1 VLSPTLCPSL
11 CWNKKSFLKGGIMGL
26 KGIVVL
32 IIVVFLGISYGV
44 YKVSAVKSTKSVA
57 SYYEEQQ
64 KAIDEINRFLDKK

>member
-1 VLSPTLCPSL
+1 
-11 CWNKKSFLKGGIMGL
+11 MGL